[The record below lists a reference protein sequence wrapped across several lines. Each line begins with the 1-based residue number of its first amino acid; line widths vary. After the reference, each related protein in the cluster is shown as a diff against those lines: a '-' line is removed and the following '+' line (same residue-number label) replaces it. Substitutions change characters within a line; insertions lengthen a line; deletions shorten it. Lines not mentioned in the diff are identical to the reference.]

1 MKADIKR
8 REKKKFKKERN
19 TLDFLV
25 LIKEIGLSDRSWDL
39 KGTVSRKI
47 TGVKSG
53 INR

>member
-39 KGTVSRKI
+39 KYLGSDKI
-47 TGVKSG
+47 STNSQLTG
-53 INR
+53 